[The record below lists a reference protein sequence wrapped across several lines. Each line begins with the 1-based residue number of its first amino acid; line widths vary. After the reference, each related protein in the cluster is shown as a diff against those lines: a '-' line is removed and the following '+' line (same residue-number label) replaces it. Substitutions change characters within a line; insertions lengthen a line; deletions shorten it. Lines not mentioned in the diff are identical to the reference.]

1 MESATAEIWTI
12 IGVILGVMIPFTSVM
27 FAIMTREIRQNRKEI
42 EQNRKDIHILRKD
55 VHENR
60 SRIDYIVQYI
70 ARQEGFKEGVEYAR
84 THAQPTTKQ
93 TRAKV

>member
-12 IGVILGVMIPFTSVM
+12 IGVILGVMIPLNSIM
-27 FAIMTREIRQNRKEI
+27 FAILTREIR
-42 EQNRKDIHILRKD
+42 QNRKDIHILRKD
-55 VHENR
+55 VQENR